1 MTDTDNLL
9 PRTEPS
15 PGPVRRDTTIDAV
28 PGESSLPEA
37 RDPIARDVLAPS
49 VFVAPVLIA
58 LAIVYV
64 VWGSTYFAIRLALAS
79 YPPFLQG
86 GIRFVI
92 AGTMLFAFLALR
104 GKPLPTLAQWRD
116 GAIVGVLLLA
126 FGNGG
131 VVFAEQFVSS
141 SVAAIFIGA
150 GPLAGALWS
159 GLFGV
164 WPQRRQWAG
173 IVLGFGGILLLAGG
187 TQLSSHPV
195 GLFALT
201 TAVVCWTLGSVLAQ
215 RKLSLA
221 PGAMGF
227 ATEMLAGGVVMAI
240 VGVARGEGPTF
251 VAGLPPGAVATI
263 AMVYLVFAGSLA
275 AFSAY
280 MYLLSKVS
288 STIALSYAYVN
299 PMIAVLLGVVFG
311 GEALSTRE
319 AVATAIIVGS
329 VILLT
334 SEKRID

>member
-1 MTDTDNLL
+1 MPDTHLL
-9 PRTEPS
+9 SSGKATNATAPS
-15 PGPVRRDTTIDAV
+15 PRP
-28 PGESSLPEA
+28 
-37 RDPIARDVLAPS
+37 PS

-58 LAIVYV
+58 LATVYV
-64 VWGSTYFAIRLALAS
+64 VWGSTYFAIRLTLAS

-92 AGTMLFAFLALR
+92 AGVLLFAFLAAR
-104 GKPLPTLAQWRD
+104 GRPLPTLREWRD

-131 VVFAEQFVSS
+131 VVFAEQYVPS

-159 GLFGV
+159 GLFGI
-164 WPQRRQWAG
+164 WPQRMQWIG
-173 IVLGFGGILLLAGG
+173 IVVGFGGILILAGG
-187 TQLSSHPV
+187 TQLASHPI
-195 GLFALT
+195 GLLALM

-215 RKLSLA
+215 RKLALA

-227 ATEMLAGGVVMAI
+227 ATEMIAGGIVMGI
-240 VGVARGEGPTF
+240 VGVVRGEVPQF
-251 VAGLPPGAVATI
+251 VAGLPPTPLATF
-263 AMVYLVFAGSLA
+263 ALVYLIFAGSLA

-311 GEALSTRE
+311 GEVLSTRE

-334 SEKRID
+334 REKRAD